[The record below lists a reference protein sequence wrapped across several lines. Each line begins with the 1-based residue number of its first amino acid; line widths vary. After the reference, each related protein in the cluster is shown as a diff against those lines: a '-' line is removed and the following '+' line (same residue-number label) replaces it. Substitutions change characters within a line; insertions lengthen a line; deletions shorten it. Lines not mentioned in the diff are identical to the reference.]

1 MGKNSAYETLFDS
14 LIRSEKI
21 FKLTQ
26 DPVDEGTAGG
36 SKCEKLADDL
46 PVKYSIELRIEFNF
60 DAFDSVSY
68 GT

>member
-1 MGKNSAYETLFDS
+1 MKKHSAYETLFDS

-26 DPVDEGTAGG
+26 DPADEGRVGC

-46 PVKYSIELRIEFNF
+46 VKYSIELRIEFNF